1 MKITI
6 PETVL
11 RNGEIITIKKENQV
25 KKPIIVSDTIPKFV
39 QDHDGVWVKKL
50 SYMDAVLHYADTSDI
65 EPEAMAKMLNQSTRD
80 KIEVEAQNL
89 NMLKRTAKLP
99 I

>member
-1 MKITI
+1 M
-6 PETVL
+6 E
-11 RNGEIITIKKENQV
+11 
-25 KKPIIVSDTIPKFV
+25 
-39 QDHDGVWVKKL
+39 
-50 SYMDAVLHYADTSDI
+50 AVLHYAQISEI
-65 EPEAMAKMLNQSTRD
+65 EPEAMAKMLNQSIKD

>member
-1 MKITI
+1 MTIDMNLKI
-6 PETVL
+6 EEV
-11 RNGEIITIKKENQV
+11 
-25 KKPIIVSDTIPKFV
+25 V
-39 QDHDGVWVKKL
+39 QKTEL
-50 SYMDAVLHYADTSDI
+50 SYMEAVLEYATSSGI
-65 EPEAMAKMLNQSTRD
+65 EPEAMAKMLNQSIKD